1 MPVKFD
7 AGTAKDDLGLA
18 EREIIT
24 YCGATQLR
32 WNVAKARAAW
42 EALDTLEEGAP
53 PPPPFYGAAT
63 AVGGPVLHHVTVK
76 DDADVVALGGEIVRS
91 LKF

>member
-1 MPVKFD
+1 MRGERWMPVKFD

-42 EALDTLEEGAP
+42 ETLDTLEEGA
-53 PPPPFYGAAT
+53 AA
-63 AVGGPVLHHVTVK
+63 A
-76 DDADVVALGGEIVRS
+76 ALLRRRDRRRLARS
-91 LKF
+91 STT